1 MSEPASGT
9 TEATP
14 LKSAPSKACNV
25 LLGLGA
31 GLPAFGLY
39 MGFVRHANPAF
50 VFGLLEVDAV
60 VFVVVL
66 FLILKP
72 PAAAPQAAAPQIPH
86 AAVPQS
92 PTTQAS
98 ADRVKLLD
106 TTLGDILDLLQAA
119 LRKDSEGAGVAP
131 AAGAHKPPGPAS
143 STH

>member
-1 MSEPASGT
+1 
-9 TEATP
+9 
-14 LKSAPSKACNV
+14 
-25 LLGLGA
+25 
-31 GLPAFGLY
+31 

-92 PTTQAS
+92 PTPQAS

>member
-50 VFGLLEVDAV
+50 VFGL
-60 VFVVVL
+60 
-66 FLILKP
+66 ILKP

-92 PTTQAS
+92 PTPQAS